1 MKTYR
6 FEVFDKR
13 DQYGQGMPALTF
25 TATSWLEAF
34 ETVLEQFDAHLSCAG
49 EEGENH
55 E

>member
-1 MKTYR
+1 VKTYR

-25 TATSWLEAF
+25 TATSWREAF
-34 ETVLEQFDAHLSCAG
+34 ETVLEQFDARLECAG
-49 EEGENH
+49 KEEDH